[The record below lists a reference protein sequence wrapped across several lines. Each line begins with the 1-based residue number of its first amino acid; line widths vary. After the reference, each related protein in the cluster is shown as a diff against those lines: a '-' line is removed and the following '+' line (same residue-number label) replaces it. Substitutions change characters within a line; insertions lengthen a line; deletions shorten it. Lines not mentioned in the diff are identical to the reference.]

1 MSELDNVN
9 KMFENEYKQCDECYE
24 DVNIMKMIVK
34 GTPDGQCIYCPKCV
48 QRHKFLEMEEKRLA
62 KLWGIDL
69 VKYGKQVEQH
79 ERRIAKEAAKKAAKE
94 QK

>member
-1 MSELDNVN
+1 MTELENVIE
-9 KMFENEYKQCDECYE
+9 MFENEFKQCDECFE

-48 QRHKFLEMEEKRLA
+48 QHHNFLEMEEKRLA

-69 VKYGKQVEQH
+69 VKYGKQVEQQ
-79 ERRIAKEAAKKAAKE
+79 ERRIAKTAAKA